1 MEFLVTD
8 LYKTA
13 NIETFKNTISQGEE
27 IFISFPL
34 SSVGFSQSHM
44 DIVRDY
50 AETSFCCETIAPYI
64 SVLNSEFFIRDKY
77 HTDFKIKCK
86 PVNPEEFTDTILYFA
101 EMLTQEL
108 KEYDDIDVISFHD
121 EITEYEESFD
131 KRIFT
136 FPELINSYW
145 ANMINGAYWEIASE
159 YYQSESKFF
168 NKIYRKH
175 PEHRFGFW
183 KSPTSLSLEDSVY
196 FSTDNWII
204 PPRTNIHNALKVYSE
219 VDNIHLDNAD
229 KIEYK
234 GKTILITYS
243 TAVYFNQHNA
253 FVNSLKCVKFA
264 IDREIDKKDNASF
277 PENNI
282 YQIDLFGEAIN
293 SKSKRKRINYH
304 SDIFFDESK
313 ISYKLSEFGDI
324 ITLEYEGYTYVFF
337 SNYFLSFEEI
347 KELNTFLF
355 PAYSK
360 TQHLIETS
368 ISEECDWSVLNDE
381 TFEELCYDILCCH
394 PYFDSESIQKMGK
407 SKSRDGGRDIIIK
420 SKRTPSKESELYI
433 FQCKYLSE
441 KTSMSTS
448 KIPNAGNV
456 ILQYGAKG
464 YGVFTTTVI
473 DSTLHDMLDGF
484 NSNNNIDT
492 SFRWSKY
499 ELERFLNR
507 NQIIK
512 RKYFGK

>member
-13 NIETFKNTISQGEE
+13 NIEAFKNSIFQGEE
-27 IFISFPL
+27 FFISFPL
-34 SSVGFSQSHM
+34 PSIGFSQSPI

-50 AETSFCCETIAPYI
+50 AETSFCCEKIAPYI
-64 SVLNSEFFIRDKY
+64 SILNSEFFIRDKCY
-77 HTDFKIKCK
+77 TDFKIKCE
-86 PVNPEEFTDTILYFA
+86 PINPEELTDTILYFA

-121 EITEYEESFD
+121 EIFEYEESFD
-131 KRIFT
+131 KRVFT
-136 FPELINSYW
+136 FPELINNYW
-145 ANMINGAYWEIASE
+145 ANMINGAYCEIATE
-159 YYQSESKFF
+159 YHQSESKFF
-168 NKIYRKH
+168 NKIYRKY

-183 KSPTSLSLEDSVY
+183 KSPISLSLKDTVY

-204 PPRTNIHNALKVYSE
+204 PPKTDIHNALKVYSG
-219 VDNIHLDNAD
+219 VSNIHLDDAD
-229 KIEYK
+229 KIEYM

-243 TAVYFNQHNA
+243 TAIYFKQYNA

-264 IDREIDKKDNASF
+264 LDREINKDNSSS
-277 PENNI
+277 EKNI
-282 YQIDLFGEAIN
+282 YQINLFGEVVN
-293 SKSKRKRINYH
+293 NKPRRKRINYYD
-304 SDIFFDESK
+304 DISFDESK

-324 ITLEYEGYTYVFF
+324 ITFDYEGYTYVFF
-337 SNYFLSFEEI
+337 SNDFLSFEEI
-347 KELNTFLF
+347 KELNTHLF

-368 ISEECDWSVLNDE
+368 ISEECDWSLLDDN

-394 PYFDSESIQKMGK
+394 PHFYSESIQKMGK
-407 SKSRDGGRDIIIK
+407 SKSRDGGRDIVIK

-433 FQCKYLSE
+433 FQCKYLSG
-441 KTSMSTS
+441 KTSMSSS

-484 NSNNNIDT
+484 NINNNIDT

-512 RKYFGK
+512 RKYFEK